1 MSDKNNDNYN
11 LHDDFFNEDEFDD
24 IESDNFDDL
33 DLSNL
38 RDMNLSNLNEDNDS
52 YTREND
58 HEEDIDDQEEDEIIR
73 KAVLDNK
80 KENFIEDGIDDFD
93 EDDITQQ
100 SLMDLYE
107 DDDQEHEKYDD
118 DSEFTDDEI
127 NNIVSTPSLDS
138 LDDDEDEEEDDE
150 DNLMQEEDTILPLE
164 ADLLDEKFDD
174 DIEEDMYSIQDQILL
189 NTQATSNYIPPTGV
203 NLLDKPND
211 NIDELKTGP
220 GTFGNALKFFGI
232 ACLGAASLFLAGIGG
247 VLYADYNKTP
257 ETIAAENNE
266 NASQGPGKP
275 ISDISNQISGDN
287 NEGNSPTT
295 SDSESPVL
303 TENDSKI
310 TYRVTSQ
317 GDVEAASVSYIEG
330 KGEAKQRNNIS
341 LPSWENSVAVN
352 NSSQPYIGISWT
364 GGGNVNCEIIKD
376 GQNIGTQGEVTS
388 SAEQKTVACQ

>member
-1 MSDKNNDNYN
+1 MSDKNNDNYD
-11 LHDDFFNEDEFDD
+11 LHDDFFNENEFDD

-138 LDDDEDEEEDDE
+138 LDDDEDEEDDE

-211 NIDELKTGP
+211 NVDELKTGP

-295 SDSESPVL
+295 SDSESPIL

>member
-1 MSDKNNDNYN
+1 MSDKNNDNYD

-138 LDDDEDEEEDDE
+138 LDDDEDEEDDE

-211 NIDELKTGP
+211 NVDELKTGP

-295 SDSESPVL
+295 SDSESPIL